1 MDRSGAEKIGAAPAW
16 AWAGLAAANGDRV
29 CPQSDNGHCPL
40 QLYIAPALRCRL
52 PSAAQHSPFPTCETI
67 VISRTEL
74 PTDDPAKGHPYHN
87 HHFAPTHLRRC
98 ECALCGLSAR
108 TPNTE
113 REPCTLRV
121 RPIMG
126 RQSDHSVGSGSAR
139 RGLSRLTLRSRD
151 CDQAGHTDIGEMT
164 HTHGLVACRLI
175 SEGCRLARSK
185 WHFPALV
192 EQYRHD
198 VPGRRPAN
206 GSSQPGPANTNAAGR
221 RFRPLLSGR
230 RASHR

>member
-1 MDRSGAEKIGAAPAW
+1 MILPRGTRTTTTTSRRPISVVASAHC
-16 AWAGLAAANGDRV
+16 AG
-29 CPQSDNGHCPL
+29 
-40 QLYIAPALRCRL
+40 Y
-52 PSAAQHSPFPTCETI
+52 QHE
-67 VISRTEL
+67 
-74 PTDDPAKGHPYHN
+74 H
-87 HHFAPTHLRRC
+87 
-98 ECALCGLSAR
+98 R

-113 REPCTLRV
+113 REACTLRV

-221 RFRPLLSGR
+221 RFRPLLSGASGFASVGLTVHAESAMRFCRLRAMHQPELLADEPRFVFWTVR
-230 RASHR
+230 RRVCNTGPRYADGQGRRRRRRE